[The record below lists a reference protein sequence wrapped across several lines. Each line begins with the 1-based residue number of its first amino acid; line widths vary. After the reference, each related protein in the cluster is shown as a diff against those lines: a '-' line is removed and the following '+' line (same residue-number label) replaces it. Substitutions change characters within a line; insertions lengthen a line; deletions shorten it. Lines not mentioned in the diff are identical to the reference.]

1 MRWTLLALLGV
12 ALIAAGV
19 VGFVLELVHGNDIWS
34 RHAWGFALLASGL
47 YCVWRGLSERASGS
61 PGKPLWPAVALFAVL
76 AGAAVALY
84 AIAPPAAVLFA
95 ILVLPLLWGARVQGW
110 FSSD

>member
-1 MRWTLLALLGV
+1 MRWILLALLGAV
-12 ALIAAGV
+12 LTAAGV
-19 VGFVLELVHGNDIWS
+19 VGLVLELVHGNDIWS

-47 YCVWRGLSERASGS
+47 YCLWQGLSEHASG
-61 PGKPLWPAVALFAVL
+61 GREKPIWPAVALFAIL
-76 AGAAVALY
+76 AGTAAVLY

-95 ILVLPLLWGARVQGW
+95 IVVVPFCWGPGVRGW